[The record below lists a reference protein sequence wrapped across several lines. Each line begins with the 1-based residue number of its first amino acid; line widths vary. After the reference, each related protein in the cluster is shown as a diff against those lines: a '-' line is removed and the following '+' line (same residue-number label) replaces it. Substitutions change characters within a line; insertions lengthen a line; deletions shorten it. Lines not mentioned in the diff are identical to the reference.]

1 MKVLVLLGAIF
12 LTGCGTMLSY
22 EELEQQAFLTGDWSA
37 VEQRERIIARREAR
51 KGIQCPPGQTSY
63 CETRIG
69 QSRCACIDN
78 SVLRSALAFY

>member
-12 LTGCGTMLSY
+12 LTGCGSMSSL

-37 VEQRERIIARREAR
+37 VEQRERMIARREAR
-51 KGIQCPPGQTSY
+51 KGIQCPAGQTGY
-63 CETRIG
+63 CETRIR